1 MFCPSCSGLAY
12 PRKGVAGNIY
22 KRLHAVKKDKAVF
35 EKELVA
41 HEKLIPMPENFDGIN
56 KWQEFDN
63 ANVLWASEKP
73 GEFNKSPRGDEVEMK
88 GKDYIMCENG
98 RCGFHG
104 PADGVDKDL
113 LNAMSSTK
121 AEGRKYDVIKD
132 SDKRHG
138 VLTTDSYMCPNRID
152 GTPCDCIEV
161 YSELVQTRSSD
172 EPETRMLTCKE
183 CGHGWREY

>member
-12 PRKGVAGNIY
+12 PRKGVEGNVY
-22 KRLHAVKKDKAVF
+22 SRVHAHKKDKAVY
-35 EKELVA
+35 ENELLE
-41 HEKLIPMPENFDGIN
+41 HNELMPALDMFDGIN
-56 KWQEFDN
+56 KWQEYDD
-63 ANVLWASEKP
+63 ANILWVNKKP
-73 GEFNKSPRGDEVEMK
+73 GEFKKYLMGGDSEIPK
-88 GKDYIMCENG
+88 KDYIMCENG

-104 PADGVDKDL
+104 PADGVDKNL

-121 AEGRKYDVIKD
+121 AEGRVFQVIKD

-152 GTPCDCIEV
+152 GTPCDCVEV

-172 EPETRMLTCKE
+172 EPETRMLTCKK